1 MYKIMFFME
10 DAEAVQNLTSMLP
23 EEFFSSG
30 SYHDVKEALDKIE
43 QDSTDVV
50 IIDTDVRQE
59 LGMELIRKLSKKKK
73 SPVILMLCDY
83 REMEYAKKASDY
95 GVEYY
100 LLKPVRL
107 DEFSYAVS
115 SIKLDLDRRNIARL
129 QHINSLNFEQFL
141 PMLREQFFSGL
152 VSGERLNKDDL
163 LEKINQLKLDI
174 DIYRFPCAVIE
185 VHIIEFEQYM
195 KNNWKYGRDALYTAI
210 KNLLNDSS
218 RFSYQLVESNQE
230 RCRFVLIAN
239 EALGQTE
246 FQTEL
251 DQQAGKDTASAFSL
265 FGVILLIRPVAT
277 FANLIEFA
285 DQMRGNRELEEVLRI
300 RHNTATETDN
310 ISKMV
315 FCLRQSR
322 VMDARKIAG
331 HYMEELTTFSDKDV
345 ARFLFH
351 MSMIVC
357 RQMFPGDDRMRLR
370 TIQMLKDV
378 EHREQL
384 KENLMQ
390 LLGEYA
396 EAFRRNLYRSDE
408 VVIQKAKQYISEH
421 CQEDVSL
428 DEVAESVF
436 LTPVYFSRFFKDKTG
451 ENFSKFVTRMKM
463 EKAIEL
469 FRHGK
474 YKIYEVA
481 KMVGYKNAKYF
492 SKLFK
497 EYTGFLP
504 REYIRTVLGQEH
516 AE

>member
-10 DAEAVQNLTSMLP
+10 DREAVQTLTSMLP
-23 EEFFSSG
+23 EDFFPVGPFS
-30 SYHDVKEALDKIE
+30 DVKEALDYLDK
-43 QDSTDVV
+43 DWTDVV
-50 IIDTDVRQE
+50 IIDTEVRQE
-59 LGMELIRKLSKKKK
+59 LGMELIRKLSRRKK
-73 SPVILMLCDY
+73 SPDVLMLCDY
-83 REMEYAKKASDY
+83 REMEFAKRASDY

-115 SIKLDLDRRNIARL
+115 SIKLELDRRNIARL

-141 PMLREQFFSGL
+141 PILREQFFKGL
-152 VSGERLNKDDL
+152 VSGEHLNKDDL
-163 LEKINQLKLDI
+163 LEKLNQLKLDI
-174 DIYRFPCAVIE
+174 DIYHFPCAVIE
-185 VHIIEFEQYM
+185 IHILEFEQYI
-195 KNNWKYGRDALYTAI
+195 KNNWKYGSDALYTAI
-210 KNLLNDSS
+210 KNLLNDSG
-218 RFSYQLVESNQE
+218 RFSYQIVDSNKG

-239 EALGQTE
+239 DALSQSE
-246 FQTEL
+246 FQVEL
-251 DQQAGKDTASAFSL
+251 EQQAGRDTASAFSL
-265 FGVILLIRPVAT
+265 FGIMLLIRPVAT
-277 FANLIEFA
+277 FGNLIEFA
-285 DQMRGNRELEEVLRI
+285 DQMRGNRELDEVLQI
-300 RHNTATETDN
+300 RHNTSTETDN

-315 FCLRQSR
+315 SCLRQSR

-331 HYMEELTTFSDKDV
+331 GYMEELTTFSDRDV

-351 MSMIVC
+351 MAMIIC
-357 RQMFPGDDRMRLR
+357 QQMFPGDDRMRLR

-378 EHREQL
+378 ERREQL
-384 KENLMQ
+384 KENLMM
-390 LLGEYA
+390 LLAEYS

-421 CQEDVSL
+421 CQDDISL

-436 LTPVYFSRFFKDKTG
+436 LTPVYFSRFFKEKTG
-451 ENFSKFVTRMKM
+451 ENFSKFVTRMRM
-463 EKAIEL
+463 EKAIDL
-469 FRHGK
+469 LRHGK

-481 KMVGYKNAKYF
+481 KAVGYKNAKYF

-504 REYIRTVLGQEH
+504 REYIRTVLGQER